1 MIIVIVTSRTSALR
15 RELMDRHF
23 SPCSTLPTLPTT
35 STETW
40 LVFKVLFLMF
50 QNIWISLSQEGW
62 NEISFQLQIVWS
74 KQDFYCLTGGQR
86 ESLIIVSLLPFREV
100 SPRWNQDFFW
110 TQNNWKVFALPKK
123 ANKLIVFRI
132 FDDAKTQASSI
143 PDCGILVE
151 LFVDTSGTLLLN
163 CAHNTQEIN
172 RVISFLF
179 KWDSTLNT

>member
-1 MIIVIVTSRTSALR
+1 MITAFVTSRASALK
-15 RELMDRHF
+15 RELVDRHF

-40 LVFKVLFLMF
+40 LIFLKVFFLVF
-50 QNIWISLSQEGW
+50 QNMWISLSQELW
-62 NEISFQLQIVWS
+62 NEISFQHQIVWP
-74 KQDFYCLTGGQR
+74 QQNFYYLTGGEK

-100 SPRWNQDFFW
+100 SLRWNQDFFW
-110 TQNNWKVFALPKK
+110 TQKNWQVFALPKT

-132 FDDAKTQASSI
+132 FGPAKTQASSI
-143 PDCGILVE
+143 PDCGILIE

-179 KWDSTLNT
+179 K